1 MASSN
6 ETIETL
12 FTHRQG
18 FAIDD
23 GMLTTVFLFVLILA
37 NLILTIH
44 FYLSWRSRRK
54 YLLLPRGIKRKQ
66 GASQRLQADPQR
78 EKDPIY
84 ADIRESYFSDTH
96 GEMYACI
103 DTKPGGKNTYRRLK
117 DKFTWRGRNRD
128 KTKTLTMLFDMHSQD
143 VNKTVRRLESE
154 EITTE

>member
-1 MASSN
+1 MGS
-6 ETIETL
+6 IK
-12 FTHRQG
+12 
-18 FAIDD
+18 ID
-23 GMLTTVFLFVLILA
+23 FLF
-37 NLILTIH
+37 N
-44 FYLSWRSRRK
+44 RRK

-66 GASQRLQADPQR
+66 GVSQRLQADPQR

-103 DTKPGGKNTYRRLK
+103 DTKLGGKNTYGRLK

-128 KTKTLTMLFDMHSQD
+128 KTKTLTTLFDMHSQD